1 MGATKAE
8 QGLVLEEFML
18 WSSLRHVEVM
28 ALCDLCLFL
37 IRRRA
42 GGGAK
47 YPLTLELNL
56 SKFLC
61 FLNLSFIY
69 LLCEVKYVLTIL
81 PMQFRKM
88 ASIPFTLYCN
98 RVPVRLVL
106 LEQSENLDEC
116 RCVDLCLR
124 RLIEE

>member
-1 MGATKAE
+1 M
-8 QGLVLEEFML
+8 V
-18 WSSLRHVEVM
+18 
-28 ALCDLCLFL
+28 LCDLCIFLF
-37 IRRRA
+37 RRRA
-42 GGGAK
+42 GVGAK